1 MPSRPLTRV
10 AMRKAANFIFS
21 SKNKNMSTEPWKVD
35 ADKGKDRCCN
45 DGMRQDKP
53 IDVLLHLVYAI
64 HLVSL
69 GEQPIHKGNSRI
81 FAKEMMFIFTFS
93 IWSTSMLPTD
103 MPTRLETPI

>member
-35 ADKGKDRCCN
+35 ADKGKDGCCN

-53 IDVLLHLVYAI
+53 VDILLNLVYSI
-64 HLVSL
+64 HLLSL
-69 GEQPIHKGNSRI
+69 GEQPINKGI
-81 FAKEMMFIFTFS
+81 
-93 IWSTSMLPTD
+93 L
-103 MPTRLETPI
+103 